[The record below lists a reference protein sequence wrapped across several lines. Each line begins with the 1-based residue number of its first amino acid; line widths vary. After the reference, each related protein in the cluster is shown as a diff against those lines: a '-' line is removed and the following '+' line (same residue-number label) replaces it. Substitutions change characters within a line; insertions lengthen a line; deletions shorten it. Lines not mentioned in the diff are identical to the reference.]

1 VCGCEADSYGVG
13 GVAENAAGAAHQD
26 GVILTHTG
34 RAVLGHCVPA
44 AQRGVLVTA
53 EHAKVATLAEVGAP
67 GVAGQ
72 PVFDS
77 FLLSIPNQLHGV
89 VDCPLLHTGDDAGA
103 VGKESAGI
111 ETDGHRTQQS
121 HCIHQCSVVIRR

>member
-26 GVILTHTG
+26 GVRLALAGITDL
-34 RAVLGHCVPA
+34 RFQVPA

-53 EHAKVATLAEVGAP
+53 EHTEVALLAEVGAP

-77 FLLSIPNQLHGV
+77 FLLSITNQLHGV

-103 VGKESAGI
+103 VGKESTGI